1 MLLKGTYFGCCFPTH
16 PIHSSMVNLAPQHI
30 ILLCWWTVFFCKG
43 LDFTYWCKVLQTRKE
58 EGTGAKESFLLESS
72 LPISFTLAASG
83 GRYPRHPTMLTVTRF
98 APIPRLTFK
107 YLKIEKVKYQFYS
120 NARNTMDKNFV
131 VVLLLVFVVRC
142 FFYIFGPAGLKQISR
157 FKNSGGKLKYLIFKV

>member
-1 MLLKGTYFGCCFPTH
+1 MWERSHFCVSAAYFKFSLKSLKNLLLKGTYFGCCFPTH

-58 EGTGAKESFLLESS
+58 EGTGAKESFLLKSS

-83 GRYPRHPTMLTVTRF
+83 GRYPRHHAYCHSFCP
-98 APIPRLTFK
+98 
-107 YLKIEKVKYQFYS
+107 YSKIDF
-120 NARNTMDKNFV
+120 
-131 VVLLLVFVVRC
+131 
-142 FFYIFGPAGLKQISR
+142 QISQNW
-157 FKNSGGKLKYLIFKV
+157 KSKVLVLVSVLYRGVVWSHLQVGLRYDQNKVC